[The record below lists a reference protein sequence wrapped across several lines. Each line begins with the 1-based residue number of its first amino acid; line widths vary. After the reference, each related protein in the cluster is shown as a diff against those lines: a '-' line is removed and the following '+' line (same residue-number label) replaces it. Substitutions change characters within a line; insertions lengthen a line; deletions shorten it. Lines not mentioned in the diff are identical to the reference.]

1 MLAQNKRPP
10 KITEYVN
17 AASLDQALA
26 ALADGTGTV
35 LAGGSDLWAQKD
47 SGAGRLAG
55 GISLRLVNLNRVPE
69 LHGIDA
75 RNGVF
80 RLGALCTVSEVIE
93 SDLLAEKLPVLAATG
108 RHFASDQIRNVAT
121 IGGNIANASPAADM
135 VVSLIALDAVVKIR
149 SQSRGTRRL
158 ALGDLLVG
166 PGRTRLQADELIV
179 AVEIPTPTAGFH
191 AVFVKSG
198 PRPALE
204 ISRVAMCLA
213 GDLHGETLSNPRL
226 VFGAVGATALRCAKT
241 EAMIDG
247 QPLDDALIAGA
258 LDIMAGEIAPIDDFR
273 ASRWYRTRMAKTFLE
288 QELNAWR
295 SK

>member
-1 MLAQNKRPP
+1 MLAQNRRPP
-10 KITEYVN
+10 KIKEYVN
-17 AASLDQALA
+17 ATSLDQALA

-47 SGAGRLAG
+47 SGAGRIAA

-75 RNGVF
+75 RDGIIC
-80 RLGALCTVSEVIE
+80 LGALCTVSEIIE

-135 VVSLIALDAVVKIR
+135 VVPLIALDAAAKIR
-149 SQSRGTRRL
+149 SKPRGTRRL
-158 ALGDLLVG
+158 VLGDLLVG
-166 PGRTRLQADELIV
+166 PGRTCLQADELIV
-179 AVEIPTPTAGFH
+179 AIEIPIPAAGFH
-191 AVFVKSG
+191 AAFVKSG

-213 GDLHGETLSNPRL
+213 GELHDKTLCNPRL
-226 VFGAVGATALRCAKT
+226 VFGAVGATALRCPKT
-241 EAMIDG
+241 ETLIDK
-247 QPLDDALIAGA
+247 QPLDDALIARA

-273 ASRWYRTRMAKTFLE
+273 ASRWYRTRMARTFLE
-288 QELNAWR
+288 QELNACR